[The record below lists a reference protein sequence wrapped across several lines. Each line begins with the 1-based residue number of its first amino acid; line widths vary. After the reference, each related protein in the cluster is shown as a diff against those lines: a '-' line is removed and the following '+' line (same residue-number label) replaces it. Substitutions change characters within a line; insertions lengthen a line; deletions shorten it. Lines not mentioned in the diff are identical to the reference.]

1 METSSYFFIRIL
13 NVLAGSY
20 NMQITFEEL
29 AKMTYPS
36 ANISKSDDDIYAER
50 ENQAELL
57 DALLLLDYEGLIFLN
72 SYTDHCTITIK
83 GLIKIN
89 STVYWN

>member
-1 METSSYFFIRIL
+1 METSSYIFIRIL
-13 NVLAGSY
+13 NALAGRY
-20 NMQITFEEL
+20 NIKITFEEL
-29 AKMTYPS
+29 AKMIDLS
-36 ANISKSDDDIYAER
+36 ANISKSDEDIYTER

-72 SYTDHCTITIK
+72 SYTDECTITIK

-89 STVYWN
+89 STVHWN

>member
-13 NVLAGSY
+13 NALAGRY
-20 NMQITFEEL
+20 NMKITFEEL
-29 AKMTYPS
+29 AKMIDLST
-36 ANISKSDDDIYAER
+36 NISKSDDDIYADR
-50 ENQAELL
+50 ENQAQLL

-72 SYTDHCTITIK
+72 SYTDDSTITIK